1 MGRTVDYDV
10 TFYTEL
16 SGIDN
21 IDLVL
26 TGLLDHLKSW
36 FSKKSNLLHGMDK
49 VLVNW
54 KQFTPEGPIIT
65 FQFIGTMEL
74 DRTGFPEYDQADF
87 EARIRTAYED
97 YRGDV
102 LIVNNEPITRA
113 QQGDLMLQTH
123 LDMNTPFPELT
134 ISEMVE
140 GILKG
145 HFLT

>member
-1 MGRTVDYDV
+1 MNKIISYDV
-10 TFYTEL
+10 TFYTIL

-21 IDLVL
+21 IDMVL

-36 FSKKSNLLHGMDK
+36 FSKKSNLLYGMNK
-49 VLVNW
+49 VIVDW
-54 KQFTPEGPIIT
+54 KQFTLEGPIIT
-65 FQFIGTMEL
+65 FRFTGTMEL

-87 EARIRTAYED
+87 EARIKTAFED
-97 YRGDV
+97 YKGEP
-102 LIVNNEPITRA
+102 LIVNNEPITRE

-145 HFLT
+145 YFLI